1 MDPDKKIHLI
11 AKETP
16 MHFLHTM
23 MRVRDQ
29 EKSIDFYTRHL
40 GMKIIRQKEFP
51 NGKFT
56 NTFVGY
62 DDTDPNSP
70 MIELTYNW
78 DQEADYELGDA
89 WGHIAIGVTDIYGI
103 CERLESAGVQVPR
116 KPGPMKFGGRVIAF
130 IRDPDNHSIELI
142 QLEE

>member
-1 MDPDKKIHLI
+1 
-11 AKETP
+11 

-29 EKSIDFYTRHL
+29 EKSIEFYTRHL
-40 GMKIIRQKEFP
+40 GMKVIRQKDFP
-51 NGKFT
+51 AGKFT

-62 DDTDPNSP
+62 DDTDPNAP
-70 MIELTYNW
+70 MIELTCNW
-78 DQEADYELGDA
+78 EQAEDYEMGDA
-89 WGHIAIGVTDIYGI
+89 WGHIAIGVRDIHGL
-103 CERLESAGVQVPR
+103 CEKLESAGVPVPR

-142 QLEE
+142 QLDS